1 MPISL
6 DLFSTDWPTPR
17 DWRQELVE
25 VPTGGSCTGDPGLD
39 LEGGALLET
48 NGGVTQPTSQ
58 QANQQI
64 YFTLKRFIVV

>member
-1 MPISL
+1 M
-6 DLFSTDWPTPR
+6 
-17 DWRQELVE
+17 E

-64 YFTLKRFIVV
+64 YFTLKRFVVV